1 MGMGNAMEDNEKNK
15 LEERILAY
23 FDGALDKQSSKQLL
37 AEVAKSSEKR
47 TLFQS
52 HEMLNRIISA
62 ARVPLETPI
71 EAKRSIAERIPA
83 LLAFIPGLLGTA
95 ETLPILTQSAN
106 PFIAFFTKIPL
117 STAISVGASVA
128 VLTTA
133 GVVVKNKLDDNAARE
148 HKSRVAVV
156 QNNTILSTPQAYAV
170 LPQTNIRSLP
180 SRNLAMPNLG
190 SAGTSANVVS
200 GSSASG
206 ITTSKP
212 TQNLNTSIPPSPG
225 ILKDKLPPGGVNHM
239 PAGEIS
245 SAVMPSAIA
254 GNSSRSDSN
263 IHEVLLASVQPV
275 PANIM
280 PPNSSVLYPLPM
292 NLVEGLIVRPYANG
306 GLKVIMLPNISEVNS
321 NPRKTASGPTLAWN
335 SLFGLDFLIDE
346 SFAYHVQ
353 VGSGQ
358 FAQIAYH
365 NDYIPSVSSVPAYA
379 YDKAV
384 DLNQSWWT
392 TVGASWMLNPN
403 DAFRVIL
410 SADAGA
416 AWLHPIAPMAGL
428 GLATEIDLSSRFTIR
443 PGVTFDAVWTQADGS
458 HNAAL
463 PPSVIIQNEE
473 FGPTGLFSTSIGF
486 NIGFML
492 RY

>member
-1 MGMGNAMEDNEKNK
+1 MGMGNAMEMSEKNK

-23 FDGALDKQSSKQLL
+23 FDGALDKQSGKQLL
-37 AEVAKSSEKR
+37 AEVAKSGEKR
-47 TLFQS
+47 ALFQS
-52 HEMLNRIISA
+52 HEMLNRIITA

-133 GVVVKNKLDDNAARE
+133 GVVVKNKLEDNAARE
-148 HKSRVAVV
+148 HKSMVAAM
-156 QNNTILSTPQAYAV
+156 QNHTVPSAPQAYAM
-170 LPQTNIRSLP
+170 LP
-180 SRNLAMPNLG
+180 SRNLATPNLG
-190 SAGTSANVVS
+190 SVGASTNLVS

-206 ITTSKP
+206 IAASKP
-212 TQNLNTSIPPSPG
+212 IRNLNASVTPAPTIPQDKLPLSDIDHTLASDIPPSAMPPIIHAILPTSMQPAMANIVPPNTSI
-225 ILKDKLPPGGVNHM
+225 
-239 PAGEIS
+239 
-245 SAVMPSAIA
+245 
-254 GNSSRSDSN
+254 
-263 IHEVLLASVQPV
+263 
-275 PANIM
+275 
-280 PPNSSVLYPLPM
+280 LYPLPM
-292 NLVEGLIVRPYANG
+292 NLAEGMIVRPYASS
-306 GLKVIMLPNISEVNS
+306 GLRMIMLPKVSEDS
-321 NPRKTASGPTLAWN
+321 AKYKSASGPTATSN

-346 SFAYHVQ
+346 GFAIHAQ
-353 VGSGQ
+353 AGLGQ
-358 FAQIAYH
+358 FAQIGYQSDPI
-365 NDYIPSVSSVPAYA
+365 NSGNSLPGTNIYYKTVN
-379 YDKAV
+379 
-384 DLNQSWWT
+384 LNQAWWT
-392 TVGASWMLNPN
+392 TAGASWMLNPN

-428 GLATEIDLSSRFTIR
+428 GLATEIDLSSRFTLR

-458 HNAAL
+458 RGTL
-463 PPSVIIQNEE
+463 PVSSAIIQNEE
-473 FGPTGLFSTSIGF
+473 FARTGLFSTSLGF